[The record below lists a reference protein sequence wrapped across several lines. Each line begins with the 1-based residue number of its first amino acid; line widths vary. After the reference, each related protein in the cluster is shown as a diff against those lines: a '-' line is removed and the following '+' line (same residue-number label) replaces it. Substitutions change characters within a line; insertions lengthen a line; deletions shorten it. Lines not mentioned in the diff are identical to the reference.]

1 MSRHLLISFST
12 GIVAISAIILLNK
25 SSVASSNTRDD
36 IVISDFEKGS
46 YGDWKTTGNAF
57 GSGPVSATFAR
68 KLELEGFTGN
78 GVVTTKVDGDGP
90 QGTLTSPA
98 FKIERHYISFLIAGG
113 KWEHDTCLNLLVDGH
128 VFHSTTGANSIHLEP
143 ASWDV
148 SKLIGR
154 MGQIEIVDKASG
166 DWGHIDVD
174 DIVQTNNPQRLP
186 VVTEPL
192 YQESLRPQVHFT
204 ARQWTI
210 DRLNPQQGEEGW
222 INDLNGLIYYD
233 GEYHLFAQR
242 WGKCWIHAVSRDLV
256 HWNELDPAFWEETQ
270 GSGVQSGHCVID
282 YNNTSGLSADK
293 ANPPMI
299 AFWSRFDQRS
309 QCMSYSLDHGRTWKH
324 YAHNP
329 LFTFPERDPKV
340 FWYAPTKHWV
350 MIMYGNGQYHIFTS
364 PNLLDWTD
372 EHHPIPDSFEC
383 PDFFQL
389 PVDGKAGNKKW
400 VLIQGNG
407 QYSTGSF
414 DGTKYTEETHR
425 LPCDIG
431 PNFYATQTWANTD
444 TGDGRR
450 IQVAWMRSD
459 GFPNMPF
466 NQEISFPCEF
476 TLRTTRSGLR
486 LYREPIRELS
496 LLHKTPDTWTDRAI
510 NDGQDLVLE
519 PSGDVYEINCEVG
532 IPKNAKL
539 VFDLL
544 GSQVVLTSDT
554 IQSGPAHAST
564 PTPIS
569 TVQILVDRI
578 SIETFLNHG
587 EVSSTRSILPMR
599 SGLSMRAEGGKVEVR
614 SLNIYPLKSAWGG
627 RLIGQR

>member
-1 MSRHLLISFST
+1 MNRYAFVSFAACV
-12 GIVAISAIILLNK
+12 IAISTIIFLNNR
-25 SSVASSNTRDD
+25 SVAFADNGGD
-36 IVISDFEKGS
+36 IVIADFDGGS
-46 YGDWKTTGNAF
+46 YRDWKTTGTAF
-57 GSGPVSATFAR
+57 GSAPVSAALAR

-78 GVVTTKVDGDGP
+78 GVVTTKVDGDRP
-90 QGTLTSPA
+90 QGTLTSPE

-113 KWEHDTCLNLLVDGH
+113 KWEHDTCLNLLVDGD
-128 VFHSTTGANSIHLEP
+128 VLHSATGANSIHLEP

-148 SKLIGR
+148 SKLIGK
-154 MGQIEIVDKASG
+154 MAQIEIVDNASG

-174 DIVQTNNPQRLP
+174 DIVQTDNPQRLP
-186 VVTEPL
+186 VVTGPL

-204 ARQWTI
+204 AREWTM

-242 WGKCWIHAVSRDLV
+242 WGKCWIHAVSKDLV
-256 HWNELDPAFWEETQ
+256 HWTELQPAFWEETQ

-282 YNNTSGLSADK
+282 YNNTSGLSPDK

-309 QCMSYSLDHGRTWKH
+309 QCMSYSLDHGRTWQY

-329 LFTFPERDPKV
+329 LFIFPERDPKV

-364 PNLLDWTD
+364 PNLLDWKN

-389 PVDGKAGNKKW
+389 PVDGKANNKRW
-400 VLIQGNG
+400 VLIQGSG
-407 QYSTGSF
+407 QYSTGTF
-414 DGTKYTEETHR
+414 DGTQYKEETPR

-466 NQEISFPCEF
+466 NQEISFPSEL
-476 TLRTTRSGLR
+476 TLRKTRDGLR

-496 LLHKTPDTWTDRAI
+496 LLHKTPDTWTDRVV
-510 NDGQDLVLE
+510 NDGQNRVLE
-519 PSGDVYEINCEVG
+519 PSGDVYEINCQVS
-532 IPKNAKL
+532 IPLNTRL

-554 IQSGPAHAST
+554 IQSDSAHAT
-564 PTPIS
+564 TMTPIN

-587 EVSSTRSILPMR
+587 EISSTRSILPMR
-599 SGLSMRAEGGKVEVR
+599 SGLSMRAEGGQVEVR
-614 SLNIYPLKSAWGG
+614 SLRVYPLKSAWKKE
-627 RLIGQR
+627 